1 MSEVKEKMNKT
12 IEDLIKKVSTLRT
25 NRANTDMI
33 NNIQV
38 KYYGSIVP
46 LQQLASI
53 SVPEPTQFSLNVF
66 DQGAVKEIEQ
76 AIINSSLQLNPQTDG
91 THIRIMLPELTE
103 ERRNDLV
110 KLLKQMGEDSKIS
123 IRNIRRDSIDKLKVE
138 EKSKE
143 ITEDDFKKSQT
154 EIQNTTDSF
163 IFKIDETVK
172 NKEKEILTI

>member
-91 THIRIMLPELTE
+91 THIRIMFLSSLKKDKRYLE
-103 ERRNDLV
+103 NLV
-110 KLLKQMGEDSKIS
+110 YLNS
-123 IRNIRRDSIDKLKVE
+123 V
-138 EKSKE
+138 
-143 ITEDDFKKSQT
+143 KK
-154 EIQNTTDSF
+154 
-163 IFKIDETVK
+163 K
-172 NKEKEILTI
+172 